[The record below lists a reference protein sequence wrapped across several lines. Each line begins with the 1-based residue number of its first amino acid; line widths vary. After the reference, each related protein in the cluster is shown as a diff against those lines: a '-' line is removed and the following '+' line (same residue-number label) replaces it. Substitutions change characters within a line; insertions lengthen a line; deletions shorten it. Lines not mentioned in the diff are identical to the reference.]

1 MCLSFIK
8 FKTNKQK
15 NQPQNKQTKKKEK
28 KQGRSTE
35 SKQCLPS
42 LLSLFL
48 MFRVSEGLYRSTLS
62 ATQHRLSLMN
72 GVFLMHTM
80 KLFYSADY

>member
-42 LLSLFL
+42 LL
-48 MFRVSEGLYRSTLS
+48 TLS